1 MIKITRNKEI
11 PQELKKFLAN
21 EDAMTIITSSPMM
34 AFITLS
40 NISKIEKKAFLG
52 DLKIGYTCVHTIPFL
67 VFEFSNIMSFDVTI
81 ENLEAK
87 SKDENAL
94 NLLLIES
101 TTHQV
106 LETRVI
112 GLDNQIIQKLIEDT
126 EDLQLENEKVY
137 RIRNRFSTKDLMNMC
152 SLKQAFNKT
161 NLQ

>member
-11 PQELKKFLAN
+11 PQELKEFIAN

-40 NISKIEKKAFLG
+40 NISEIEKKAFLG

-81 ENLEAK
+81 GNLEANDK
-87 SKDENAL
+87 NENAI
-94 NLLLIES
+94 NFLLIDS

-112 GLDNQIIQKLIEDT
+112 GLDNQIIQSLIDDT
-126 EDLQLENEKVY
+126 EDLQLEPEKVY

-152 SLKQAFNKT
+152 SIKQELTKVI
-161 NLQ
+161 

>member
-21 EDAMTIITSSPMM
+21 EDAMTIVTSTPMM

-40 NISKIEKKAFLG
+40 NISEIEKKAFLG

-67 VFEFSNIMSFDVTI
+67 VFEFGNIMSFDVTI
-81 ENLEAK
+81 GNLEANDK
-87 SKDENAL
+87 NENAI
-94 NLLLIES
+94 NFLLIDS

-112 GLDNQIIQKLIEDT
+112 GLDNQIIQSLIDDT
-126 EDLQLENEKVY
+126 EDLQLEPEKVY

-152 SLKQAFNKT
+152 SIKQELTKAI
-161 NLQ
+161 

>member
-40 NISKIEKKAFLG
+40 NISEIEKKAFLG

-67 VFEFSNIMSFDVTI
+67 VFEFGNIMSFDVTI
-81 ENLEAK
+81 GNLEANDK
-87 SKDENAL
+87 NENAI
-94 NLLLIES
+94 NFLLIDS

-126 EDLQLENEKVY
+126 EDLQFESEKVH
-137 RIRNRFSTKDLMNMC
+137 RIRDRFSTKDLMNMC
-152 SLKQAFNKT
+152 SIKQELTKAI
-161 NLQ
+161 

>member
-21 EDAMTIITSSPMM
+21 EDAMTIITSSPKM

-40 NISKIEKKAFLG
+40 NISEIEKKAFLG

-67 VFEFSNIMSFDVTI
+67 VFEFGNIMSFDVTI
-81 ENLEAK
+81 GNLEANDK
-87 SKDENAL
+87 NENAI
-94 NLLLIES
+94 NFLLIDS

-126 EDLQLENEKVY
+126 EDLQFESEKVH
-137 RIRNRFSTKDLMNMC
+137 RIRDRFSTKDLMNMC
-152 SLKQAFNKT
+152 SIKQELTKAI
-161 NLQ
+161 